1 MPRTEKTNRT
11 LSRSKFP
18 FITKY
23 SLGFRTKGF
32 LYTVMSKIVVLITLV
47 FWVIQSRAQF
57 NVTGPMSSE
66 DTTFRS
72 CFLDEFESNMRAMY
86 QQFGSVAE
94 YDKIMKQLGYEPHH
108 IPTFT
113 HKEYCQR
120 LMKMNEYSMFP
131 FDCHP
136 SVIQAIQ
143 DYGERR
149 RSTIKIA
156 LGRSKLY
163 FDLFEAMLDKYD
175 LPTEL
180 KYLSVIESM
189 LLPKAKS
196 RAGALGLWQFMY
208 GTGKMFGLVENSF
221 IDERMDPLKATDAA
235 CRYLKKLYEIYNDW
249 NLALAAYNA
258 GPGNV
263 NKAIRRAEGRTTYWE
278 VRPFLP
284 RETQDYVPRF
294 MAFAY
299 LMEHHQLH
307 NIVPASV
314 PLTYYDIDTVC
325 LRKGVQMQRI
335 EALTGI
341 RVDEIQY
348 LNPIYKT
355 TYIPKTNP
363 PQCISLPLEKIA
375 LFIEYEEDIYKS
387 NNIFLNQYE
396 AMQDSANV
404 LSSSDI
410 VYENKIR
417 YHKVKKGETVASI
430 AKKYGTTKSAILKI
444 NNRTSERLKVGETI
458 KVDYISVPVKRPIE
472 QSEAVQNTVLDT
484 DSTATAPE
492 TKEQKT
498 IRYQVKAG
506 ETLYGI
512 AQLHKVTV
520 DDISKWNNL
529 SSQKVFVGQV
539 LLIYSDGVD
548 AKVASEMAQRNTSTP
563 TNAQKKFYTVKSG
576 DSFGSI
582 AKKHGTTVAALQKL
596 NPGVNANKLQI
607 GQKIRVQ

>member
-1 MPRTEKTNRT
+1 
-11 LSRSKFP
+11 
-18 FITKY
+18 
-23 SLGFRTKGF
+23 
-32 LYTVMSKIVVLITLV
+32 MSKIIV
-47 FWVIQSRAQF
+47 FAIVAFGVFHSRSQF
-57 NVTGPMSSE
+57 NVTGSVSGE
-66 DTTFRS
+66 DTTVFS

-94 YDKIMKQLGYEPHH
+94 YDGIIKQLGYEPHH

-113 HKEYCQR
+113 PKEYCQR
-120 LMKMNEYSMFP
+120 LMKMNEYSNIP

-163 FDLFEAMLDKYD
+163 FELFEAMLDKYD
-175 LPTEL
+175 LPIEL

-189 LLPKAKS
+189 LLPKARS

-208 GTGKMFGLVENSF
+208 GTGKLFGLVENSF

-263 NKAIRRAEGRTTYWE
+263 NKAIRRAEGKTTYWE
-278 VRPFLP
+278 IRPFLP
-284 RETQDYVPRF
+284 RETQNYVPRF

-307 NIVPASV
+307 NLVPASV
-314 PLTYYDIDTVC
+314 PITYYDIDTVC
-325 LRKGVQMQRI
+325 LKKGVQMQRI
-335 EALTGI
+335 EALIGV

-348 LNPIYKT
+348 LNPVYKT
-355 TYIPKTNP
+355 TYIPKTSP
-363 PQCISLPLEKIA
+363 PQCITLPLEKIA

-387 NNIFLNQYE
+387 DDIFLNQYV
-396 AMQDSANV
+396 ALQDSANV
-404 LSSSDI
+404 AISTEI

-417 YHKVKKGETVASI
+417 YHKVKKGETLASI
-430 AKKYGTTKSAILKI
+430 AKKYGTTKSAILKM

-472 QSEAVQNTVLDT
+472 HSEVVQNAVLEI
-484 DSTATAPE
+484 DSAATE
-492 TKEQKT
+492 FEVKEQNR

-520 DDISKWNNL
+520 DDIIKWNNL
-529 SSQKVFVGQV
+529 SSQKVYVGQV
-539 LLIYSDGVD
+539 LLIYSEGID
-548 AKVASEMAQRNTSTP
+548 AKVASEMAQRNN
-563 TNAQKKFYTVKSG
+563 TNTAHAQKKFYTVKSG

-596 NPGVNANKLQI
+596 NPGVKANKLQI